1 LPPLTDPATWWRRLC
16 WVADGRIA
24 ISGDLPVD
32 PSRARAQIRDWRE
45 AGITHV
51 VDLREEWTD
60 EAVVATHAPE
70 ITYHWIGTH
79 DAGGHQDLRWF
90 ETGVA
95 AILEALDDPGAR
107 ILVHCHMGV
116 NRAPSMA
123 LAALLAL
130 GTGPTAA
137 LDEIRAARPIAGI
150 AYAESAVLWWHTR
163 GDLSVA
169 DAIDAVTAVRAWH
182 HDNPCDVGWIISRIR
197 RAEDDE

>member
-1 LPPLTDPATWWRRLC
+1 MSTTPTLPPLTGPATWWRRLC

-32 PSRARAQIRDWRE
+32 PSRARAQLRDWRE

-70 ITYHWIGTH
+70 
-79 DAGGHQDLRWF
+79 
-90 ETGVA
+90 
-95 AILEALDDPGAR
+95 
-107 ILVHCHMGV
+107 
-116 NRAPSMA
+116 
-123 LAALLAL
+123 
-130 GTGPTAA
+130 
-137 LDEIRAARPIAGI
+137 
-150 AYAESAVLWWHTR
+150 SAVLWRHTR
-163 GDLSVA
+163 GDLPAA